1 MAVYGRAGSTL
12 TDELNRLANGGGS
25 YPAKTA
31 YLADQGAA
39 SAWAGVSPAMAVQ
52 GALNKKYGITD
63 PKLYLGINGV
73 CNALAGTT
81 GLDAVTALRQVAS

>member
-12 TDELNRLANGGGS
+12 TDELNRLANGGS
-25 YPAKTA
+25 TYPDKSA

-39 SAWAGVSPAMAVQ
+39 SKWANVSPNMAVQ
-52 GALNKKYGITD
+52 GALNKKYGTTD
-63 PKLYLGINGV
+63 PKLYLGINGI

>member
-1 MAVYGRAGSTL
+1 MAIYGRAGSTL

-25 YPAKTA
+25 YPAKSA

-39 SAWAGVSPAMAVQ
+39 SAWAGVTPPMAVQ

-63 PKLYLGINGV
+63 PKLYLGITRV

>member
-12 TDELNRLANGGGS
+12 TDELNRLANGGS
-25 YPAKTA
+25 TYPDKSA

-39 SAWAGVSPAMAVQ
+39 SKWANVNPPMAVQ

-63 PKLYLGINGV
+63 PKLYLAITGI

>member
-25 YPAKTA
+25 YPDKSV

-39 SAWAGVSPAMAVQ
+39 SKWANVTPQMAVQ

-63 PKLYLGINGV
+63 PKLYLGITGV

-81 GLDAVTALRQVAS
+81 GLDAVTALRMVAS

>member
-12 TDELNRLANGGGS
+12 VDELNRLANGGSS
-25 YPAKTA
+25 YPAKSA
-31 YLADQGAA
+31 YLDEQGAA
-39 SAWAGVSPAMAVQ
+39 SKWAGLTTPMAVQ
-52 GALNKKYGITD
+52 GALNYKYGTTD
-63 PKLYLGINGV
+63 PKLYKAVTGI

>member
-1 MAVYGRAGSTL
+1 MAIYGRAGSTL